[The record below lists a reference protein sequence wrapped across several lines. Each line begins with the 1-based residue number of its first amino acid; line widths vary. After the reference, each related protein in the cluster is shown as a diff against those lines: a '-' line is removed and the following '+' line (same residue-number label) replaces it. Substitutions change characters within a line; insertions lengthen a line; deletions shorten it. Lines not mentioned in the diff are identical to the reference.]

1 MGISYN
7 NNFYNIKRNII
18 EKDILYIENK
28 YKFKFP
34 DEIREHFLT
43 FNGGR
48 TERRAFLDEEYEF
61 VVQQF
66 IPIKDDDD
74 GRDLDTVLDT
84 LRHDNTIPNW
94 LIPFADEPSGDLYCF
109 SLDEDELGAIYYW
122 DHECIDQ
129 PDESYGYLSESL
141 KEFIES
147 LVESVN

>member
-7 NNFYNIKRNII
+7 NNFKNIKKSII
-18 EKDILYIENK
+18 AKDILYIENK
-28 YKFKFP
+28 HRFKFP
-34 DEIREHFLT
+34 DDIREHYLT

-48 TERRAFLDEEYEF
+48 TERRIFLEDDYEF
-61 VVQQF
+61 IVQQF
-66 IPIKDDDD
+66 IPLKDDDD

-122 DHECIDQ
+122 AHEYINQ
-129 PDESYGYLSESL
+129 PEESYGYLSESL

-147 LVESVN
+147 LVDSVD